1 MKSKNIPADIK
12 VKSVKEAQIEIK
24 EIIENLE
31 NKETN
36 LEESMDKY
44 TRMMQLNNHIQEQ
57 FKKKLKEIKKT
68 NISSKKEP
76 KKRVNKKNRS
86 CKNPW
91 GG

>member
-76 KKRVNKKNRS
+76 KKRVNKKI
-86 CKNPW
+86 
-91 GG
+91 